1 MIYNIIAICISCI
14 CTFFVVTKLEKEEF
28 NKKNK
33 ILVIEMFVFLFGFFV
48 RTIGIQYF
56 PIGLNT
62 DEASSGYEAYAISNY
77 GIDRNGNFLPVFLV
91 SWGSGQNALYSY
103 LIIPFVKV
111 LGLNIIST
119 RLPMAIIGCIS
130 LVIWYLLLRDI
141 KDKKFALIGLA
152 FLCICPWHIMKSR
165 WGLESNVFPDIVLWA
180 VYLLMR
186 YLKTKEKSQLF
197 ISSVILGISG
207 YAYGTAYFFLP
218 IFCLI
223 VFVYLLYKKEISI
236 KDVFICLGIIFII
249 ALPIMLCVLIN
260 TFDLTQINLPF
271 LTIPKMPINRYEEQ
285 TILFSG
291 NVILNSFRN
300 IKKSILLIFL
310 QNDELSWNSI
320 KGIGMYYVI
329 SIPFIVMG
337 IIFSFKNSRLKKDK
351 YNIINIWFVS
361 AFLLL
366 LVLDDANINRINIII
381 FPVIYY
387 IINGLEILVQYDN
400 KIVNMTLITLY
411 IINFVIFAN
420 AYIKIEE
427 SQSEVF
433 INNMSEVIEYVDALD
448 VDKVYF
454 QYDIKEPYIYVL
466 YYTKYNP
473 HKFINTVQYFPE
485 NKEFDRVKSFGKYN
499 FYLPDDFGEKNCAY
513 VINKDND
520 LQLDYE
526 EFHVKEFEKYLV
538 LEKR

>member
-1 MIYNIIAICISCI
+1 MFYNLSAFCICIFCA
-14 CTFFVVTKLEKEEF
+14 FFIVKKVEKQEF
-28 NKKNK
+28 NLKNK
-33 ILVIEMFVFLFGFFV
+33 IIVLQVLIFLFGFLIRV
-48 RTIGIQYF
+48 IGIQYF

-103 LIIPFVKV
+103 IIIPFVK
-111 LGLNIIST
+111 LFGLNIITT

-130 LVIWYLLLRDI
+130 IVIWYLFLKDI
-141 KDKKFALIGLA
+141 KDKKFALIGLS

-165 WGLESNVFPDIVLWA
+165 WGLESNVFPDLVLWA

-186 YLKTKEKSQLF
+186 YLQTKEKSKLYASF
-197 ISSVILGISG
+197 AILGISG
-207 YAYGTAYFFLP
+207 YAYGTSYFFLP

-223 VFVYLLYKKEISI
+223 LLVYLLYKKEISL
-236 KDVFICLGIIFII
+236 KDTFICFEIIFII
-249 ALPIMLCVLIN
+249 AVPIMLCVIIN
-260 TFDLTQINLPF
+260 TFNLTQINLPF

-291 NVILNSFRN
+291 NVFLNSLRN

-310 QNDELSWNSI
+310 QNDELSWNTI
-320 KGIGMYYVI
+320 KNIGMYYII
-329 SIPFIVMG
+329 SIPFIIIG
-337 IIFSFKNSRLKKDK
+337 IILSFKNSRLKNDK

-366 LVLDDANINRINIII
+366 LVLDDANINIII
-381 FPVIYY
+381 FPLIFY
-387 IINGLEILVQYDN
+387 IINGLAILVQN
-400 KIVNMTLITLY
+400 KIICTVIISLY
-411 IINFVIFAN
+411 IINFVIFVN
-420 AYIKIEE
+420 AYINIEE

-433 INNMSEVIEYVDALD
+433 INNVGEVIEYVDSLD
-448 VDKVYF
+448 VDKIYF
-454 QYDIKEPYIYVL
+454 QYAFKEPYIYVL
-466 YYTKYNP
+466 YYTKNNP
-473 HKFINTVQYFPE
+473 HEFIDTVQYFPE
-485 NKEFDRVKSFGKYN
+485 NQEFDRVKSFGKYY
-499 FYLPDDFGEKNCAY
+499 FYLPNDFEENDCAY
-513 VINKDND
+513 VISKNKD

-526 EFHVKEFEKYLV
+526 KFQIKEFEKYLV